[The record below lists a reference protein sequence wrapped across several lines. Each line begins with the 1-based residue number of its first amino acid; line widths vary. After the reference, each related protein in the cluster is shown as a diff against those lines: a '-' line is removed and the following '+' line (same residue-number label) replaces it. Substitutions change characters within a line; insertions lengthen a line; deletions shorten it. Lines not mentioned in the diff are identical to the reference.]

1 MIPRISFLLPLLA
14 IFLVPVDHNLV
25 TNGGAVLRIPSD
37 GTGQFRITTD
47 AAVQLLKNYRSGAPA
62 GSVWGEFFGRDA
74 VTSVLN
80 QPGCTGLRIYFGK
93 KSDSSSALV
102 IVGVD
107 STTGD
112 ILPGIT
118 LETGL
123 PCPPFCDTKSILG
136 H

>member
-107 STTGD
+107 STNSDLTRE
-112 ILPGIT
+112 LVLESGI
-118 LETGL
+118 
-123 PCPPFCDTKSILG
+123 PCPPVCDGSSTLG

>member
-1 MIPRISFLLPLLA
+1 MLPRISFLFPLLA
-14 IFLVPVDHNLV
+14 IFLVPVDHSTVN
-25 TNGGAVLRIPSD
+25 NGGAVLRVPSG
-37 GTGQFRITTD
+37 GTRQFIITAD

-74 VTSVLN
+74 LTSVLN

-107 STTGD
+107 SSSSDITGGP
-112 ILPGIT
+112 ILESGI
-118 LETGL
+118 
-123 PCPPFCDTKSILG
+123 PCPPLCDGSSSLG